1 MIAAVLTKP
10 RTIELQKV
18 QLPIIKENEV
28 KIKVQGCGVCSSSI
42 PLWEGREWFSYPSE
56 PGSPGHE
63 GWGIVESVGDKIQNI
78 KAGDRV
84 AFLSFH
90 AYAEYDI
97 ANINSL
103 VKLPETLNDKA
114 FPGEPLGCAMNIFER
129 SDISEGDTVAIIGA
143 GFLGA
148 LLCQLIKNKGAKVIA
163 ISRRNYSLDFA
174 KRFGADEVVPLTSAW
189 EVNNKIAEITNN
201 SFCNRVIEATGK
213 QEAIDIATEI
223 VCESGKIIIAGYH
236 QDGLRQVNF
245 QKWNW
250 KGIDVINAH
259 ERDPK
264 KYLSGMQK
272 AIDAVADGIITPELL
287 FTDVFKLEE
296 LNKGF
301 ELTATRPDGFMKAL
315 VKMEQ

>member
-10 RTIELQKV
+10 QNIELQNV
-18 QLPIIKENEV
+18 QLPQIKDDEV
-28 KIKVQGCGVCSSSI
+28 KIKVQGCGICASSL

-63 GWGIVESVGDKIQNI
+63 GWGIVESVGDKVTDI
-78 KAGDRV
+78 KSGDRV

-90 AYAEYDI
+90 AYAEYDT
-97 ANINSL
+97 ANVNAL
-103 VKLPETLNDKA
+103 VKLPQNLYDQP

-148 LLCQLIKNKGAKVIA
+148 LLCQLAKHKGARVIA
-163 ISRRNYSLDFA
+163 ISRRANSLDYA
-174 KRFGADEVVPLTSAW
+174 KKFGADEVISLTSPW
-189 EVNNKIAEITNN
+189 EVSNKIAEITNN
-201 SFCNRVIEATGK
+201 AFCNRVIEATGK

-223 VCESGKIIIAGYH
+223 VSEGGRIIIAGYH
-236 QDGLRQVNF
+236 QDGLRQVNV

-259 ERDPK
+259 ERDPR

-272 AIDAVADGIITPELL
+272 AIDAVINGIITPATLY
-287 FTDVFKLEE
+287 TDVLPLSQ

-301 ELTATRPDGFMKAL
+301 ELTATRPGGFMKAL
-315 VKMEQ
+315 IQL

>member
-10 RTIELQKV
+10 QNIELQNV
-18 QLPIIKENEV
+18 QLPQIKDDVV
-28 KIKVQGCGVCSSSI
+28 KIKVQGCGICASSL

-63 GWGIVESVGDKIQNI
+63 GWGIIEAVGDKV
-78 KAGDRV
+78 ADFRPGDRV

-90 AYAEYDI
+90 AYAEYDT
-97 ANINSL
+97 ANVNAL
-103 VKLPETLNDKA
+103 VKLPQNLQDQP
-114 FPGEPLGCAMNIFER
+114 FPGEPLGCAMNIFDR
-129 SDISEGDTVAIIGA
+129 SDIVKGDTIAIIGA

-148 LLCQLIKNKGAKVIA
+148 LLCKLAKHKGARVIV
-163 ISRRNYSLDFA
+163 ISRRAYSLNIA
-174 KRFGADEVVPLTSAW
+174 KEFGADETIALTSPW
-189 EVNNKIAEITNN
+189 EVANKIAEITNN
-201 SFCNRVIEATGK
+201 NFCNRVIEATGK
-213 QEAIDIATEI
+213 QEAIDVATEI
-223 VCESGKIIIAGYH
+223 VAEGGKIVIAGYH

-264 KYLSGMQK
+264 KYLTGMQK
-272 AIDAVADGIITPELL
+272 AVDAVTSGMISPQLL
-287 FTDVFKLEE
+287 FTDVLPLSQ

-301 ELTATRPDGFMKAL
+301 ELTAARPDGFMKAIIQL
-315 VKMEQ
+315 

>member
-1 MIAAVLTKP
+1 MIAAVLTNPK
-10 RTIELQKV
+10 TIELKKV
-18 QLPIIKENEV
+18 QLPQINDDEV
-28 KIKVQGCGVCSSSI
+28 KIKLEGCGICSSSL

-63 GWGIVESVGDKIQNI
+63 GWGVVESVGNKVEDI

-97 ANINSL
+97 AGINSL
-103 VKLPETLNDKA
+103 VKLPETLNNKA
-114 FPGEPLGCAMNIFER
+114 FPGEPLGCAMNIFQR
-129 SDISEGDTVAIIGA
+129 SEINHGDTVAIIGA

-148 LLCQLIKNKGAKVIA
+148 LLCQLAKHKGAKVIA
-163 ISRRNYSLDFA
+163 ISKRAYSLDFA
-174 KRFGADEVVPLTSAW
+174 KSFGANEIITLTSTW
-189 EVNNKIAEITNN
+189 EVRNKVAEITGN

-213 QEAIDIATEI
+213 QVAIDIATEI
-223 VCESGKIIIAGYH
+223 VSEGGKIIIAGYH

-245 QKWNW
+245 QTWNW

-259 ERDPK
+259 ERDQR
-264 KYLSGMQK
+264 KYVSGMQK
-272 AIDAVADGIITPELL
+272 AIDAVANGIITPEPL
-287 FTDVFKLEE
+287 FTDVLKLEQ

-301 ELTATRPDGFMKAL
+301 ELTATRPEGFMKAIVQL
-315 VKMEQ
+315 